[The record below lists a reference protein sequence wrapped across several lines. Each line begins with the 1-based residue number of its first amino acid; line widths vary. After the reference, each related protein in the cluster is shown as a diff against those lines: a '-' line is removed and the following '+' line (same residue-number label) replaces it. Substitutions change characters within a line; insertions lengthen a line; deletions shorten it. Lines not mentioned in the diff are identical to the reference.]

1 VAAEEFKYP
10 IERFPN
16 AERHDDN
23 NEWLYLPVAIPEG
36 PPVKEKEEEP
46 GEGQPFEELD
56 LGNEGNE
63 RKWKFRVKS

>member
-1 VAAEEFKYP
+1 VAAEKFKYS

-16 AERHDDN
+16 TECHDDN
-23 NEWLYLPVAIPEG
+23 NEWLYHPVTISKG

-46 GEGQPFEELD
+46 DEGQPFEELD

-63 RKWKFRVKS
+63 RKPKAQS